1 MPLRTR
7 ATPED
12 MTIRIKYVTVTPRVG
27 HDTSL
32 FAQFHNEKLLLLRRY
47 SPRALEAKITLIRQ
61 SAPHSIRPV
70 PADKTRESGFVA
82 LLSRCCSLILDRQR
96 DIIFLSSRRF
106 GRQQLKR
113 FQR

>member
-12 MTIRIKYVTVTPRVG
+12 MTIRIKYVT
-27 HDTSL
+27 SL

-47 SPRALEAKITLIRQ
+47 SARALEAKIALIRR

-82 LLSRCCSLILDRQR
+82 LLSRCCSPILNRQR

-106 GRQQLKR
+106 GRQRLKR